1 MAGHTAH
8 VEPLQKMINH
18 KKYKMNETAILNLGQ
33 VKSTYF
39 FLPMLL
45 LAVIASYL
53 YVSDAYSAESYISI
67 QKEVSVYLNL
77 RLSKFP
83 HLMYNL
89 TQLGDALIVLS
100 LLTII
105 ILYSPR
111 IWESLISAS
120 IISAVLCSP
129 FKWVFQIPRPAA
141 VWEKDSFIIIGKTYV
156 GNNSLPSGHCITV
169 FTVLTVLL
177 LALMPKNSARK
188 ITWITLMIGTGIL
201 LSLSR
206 VGVGAHHLLDVVIG
220 SIIGYISGI
229 SGILV
234 NQNMKIWNWIEK
246 KKYYP
251 ILIILFTV
259 CSVIVIIKI
268 QQDNLPIFYVSLLSL
283 LVTIYIIVINY
294 VKK

>member
-1 MAGHTAH
+1 
-8 VEPLQKMINH
+8 
-18 KKYKMNETAILNLGQ
+18 MNETAILNLGQ

-156 GNNSLPSGHCITV
+156 GNNSLPSGHSITV

-259 CSVIVIIKI
+259 CSVIVITKI

>member
-1 MAGHTAH
+1 
-8 VEPLQKMINH
+8 
-18 KKYKMNETAILNLGQ
+18 
-33 VKSTYF
+33 
-39 FLPMLL
+39 
-45 LAVIASYL
+45 
-53 YVSDAYSAESYISI
+53 
-67 QKEVSVYLNL
+67 
-77 RLSKFP
+77 
-83 HLMYNL
+83 
-89 TQLGDALIVLS
+89 
-100 LLTII
+100 
-105 ILYSPR
+105 
-111 IWESLISAS
+111 
-120 IISAVLCSP
+120 
-129 FKWVFQIPRPAA
+129 
-141 VWEKDSFIIIGKTYV
+141 
-156 GNNSLPSGHCITV
+156 
-169 FTVLTVLL
+169 
-177 LALMPKNSARK
+177 MPKNSARK